1 MEVATKKDW
10 NGWQWGN
17 LFCGSGWNWQLLVKS
32 QWLRASN
39 QWLTWVWSRAC
50 ALELDD
56 SGVVVFICAETWVTF
71 IVTDARALTLQIWGI
86 PNETA
91 LNVKIT
97 CCHWSNQTASLLAT
111 AHYSV
116 KIWTRDL
123 SGQLYGHLYHH
134 KLRKLANLH
143 LPYLISTVPLAGWYT
158 ATLPTGS
165 MAYDGGAVTHEEHR
179 LPFSFHQLFPE
190 AASHHQKLSQWEH
203 CYQFL
208 KVHGQ

>member
-1 MEVATKKDW
+1 MVDSGETCFVVVGGTDRIVGKKSVVESLKPVVDLGLIKGMCLGVRW
-10 NGWQWGN
+10 LW
-17 LFCGSGWNWQLLVKS
+17 CGSIYMCWN
-32 QWLRASN
+32 
-39 QWLTWVWSRAC
+39 
-50 ALELDD
+50 
-56 SGVVVFICAETWVTF
+56 

-86 PNETA
+86 PDETA

-134 KLRKLANLH
+134 KLCKLANLH
-143 LPYLISTVPLAGWYT
+143 LPYLISMVPLAGWYT

-165 MAYDGGAVTHEEHR
+165 MAYGGGAVTHEEHR